1 VPAAT
6 SISVPSGAV
15 KWLALS
21 SSTAGESGVAHP
33 MPVKRRLTTRHVR
46 VADSGLIMD
55 VLSLRL
61 SVMI

>member
-1 VPAAT
+1 
-6 SISVPSGAV
+6 
-15 KWLALS
+15 
-21 SSTAGESGVAHP
+21 